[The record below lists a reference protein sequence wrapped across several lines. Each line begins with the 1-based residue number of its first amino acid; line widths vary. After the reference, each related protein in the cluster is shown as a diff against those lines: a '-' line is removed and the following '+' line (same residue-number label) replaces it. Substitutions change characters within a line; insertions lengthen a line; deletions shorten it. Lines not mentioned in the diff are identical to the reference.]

1 MKQERKKRL
10 RQLALWTWSWVATL
24 ALATFGPKFIWD
36 HHPFLSTFAV
46 IVNCTNGILMI
57 IANRHLFNDFDQLE
71 RKIHLEAMGITLGLT
86 VVFAL
91 TYALLDRINIISF
104 NAEISVVVLFIGL
117 TYLVS
122 MLINSRRYR

>member
-24 ALATFGPKFIWD
+24 ALATLGPKFIWD
-36 HHPFLSTFAV
+36 NHPFLNTFAV

-57 IANRHLFNDFDQLE
+57 IANRHLFNDFDELE
-71 RKIHLEAMGITLGLT
+71 RKIHLEALGITLGLT

-91 TYALLDRINIISF
+91 TYELLDRINIITHD
-104 NAEISVVVLFIGL
+104 AEISVVVLFIGL
-117 TYLVS
+117 TYLITVF
-122 MLINSRRYR
+122 INSRRYR